1 MTNWYKQSGYGD
13 AKGLQES
20 IVPPCIAFFDVFG
33 VDTESIWHCN
43 LYRVSRV
50 GGGVAADGAQDG
62 LRRLE
67 YAHNV

>member
-1 MTNWYKQSGYGD
+1 MAYGYRQSGYGD

-33 VDTESIWHCN
+33 VDTESIRHR
-43 LYRVSRV
+43 YRVSRV

-67 YAHNV
+67 CAQNI